1 MSQKIV
7 FMGTPEFSVPTLKL
21 LLKSEHRI
29 LAVYSQPPTKA
40 HRGQKISSS
49 SVENFA
55 KKKALNMRTP
65 LTLDSDEE
73 YDFMKNLKP
82 DIVVVIAYG
91 KIIPKRFL
99 NLAKYGFINVHAS
112 LLPKWRGA
120 APIQRSIM
128 NLDSETGISIM
139 KVVEELD
146 AGPVMHQA
154 KIVINENTDTQTLT
168 QVLSQLG
175 AKALL
180 DSISKIENGKAKFK
194 EQNHNQATYAKKISK
209 AEGKIE
215 WNESAKKVLAKIN
228 GLNPNPGAWFE
239 YKNERYKVWKAEIV
253 NKSGKI
259 GTILNDQLIVSCK
272 DQAVQILEIQKE
284 GKSRQTTEQFLLGNK
299 INQGE
304 NIA

>member
-21 LLKSEHRI
+21 LLKSEHKI
-29 LAVYSQPPTKA
+29 LVVYSQPPTKA

-55 KKKALNMRTP
+55 KKKALNVRTP

-128 NLDSETGISIM
+128 SLDSETGISVM
-139 KVVEELD
+139 KIVEELD
-146 AGPVMHQA
+146 AGPVMYQA
-154 KIVINENTDTQTLT
+154 KIAINENTDTQTLT

-180 DSISKIENGKAKFK
+180 DSINKIENGKAKFK

-259 GTILNDQLIVSCK
+259 GTILNDQFIVSCK
-272 DQAVQILEIQKE
+272 DQAIQILEIQKE